1 MAAPRFTIRFAF
13 LLLCT
18 ARVALAQVTDPHITS
33 WLTANSAKYARVYET
48 TSDKTSGNAVS
59 TWPRSGLTNGGG
71 GQATAAYSDIQ
82 RVAYSTNY
90 VYIYTTGYPSYTMGN
105 WLTPNGQ
112 TYTSWPANRAAIHR
126 IPRTPSIPTT
136 KQLSHGNGGVLVNG
150 VFVWEN
156 GDAQSY
162 ANSSSTASVA
172 SISMSGDGIWN
183 RLAGVAETF
192 NFDPA
197 NGHQPNT
204 GAYHNHINPKALRYQ
219 LGDNVTYDSSS
230 KSYSEAGT
238 PTKHSPIIGWANDGL
253 PIYGPYGYSTATDA
267 TSGIRRMV
275 SGFVKRDSSGA
286 STYGTDD
293 LAVTGRVKL
302 PVWAASVQ
310 GKGQTLTSSQYG
322 PTTTAT
328 YALGPVNNT
337 CVVGTFAEDYEYL
350 GDLGKTQGVDFDLN
364 RQNVRYCV
372 TPEYPGGT
380 YAYFVCIDSSG
391 NTVFPDMINQEYFG
405 TAAIGTGTVSSISE
419 SVTEYSD
426 AGPAAAISVTA
437 AASGSNVALSWNSA
451 EGATYKVESSSDNVT
466 FTTLSSTVT
475 SGGLTTSYT
484 ATTSTNYYRVTLTAL
499 ATYDSGGTY
508 GTPVGKTATV
518 LFGTA
523 ATAPSITTQPASATV
538 TAGTSVTFTV
548 AASGTGTLSYQW
560 KKAGSA
566 ISGATSASYTITSPQ
581 SADGGSYTVTVA
593 NAIGSTTSNA
603 AVLTVNAATT
613 APTITTQPSGATVT
627 AGASVTF
634 TVVASGTAPLSYQWY
649 KGGSAIGGA
658 TSATYAL
665 VTTQVSDSGSY
676 SVAIVNSAGSVTSN
690 AVTLTVNAAATA
702 PSITTQPAG
711 TSVTTG
717 ASVTFTVVAS
727 GTAPL
732 SYQWSKNG
740 SAISGAT
747 GASYTIASAQA
758 GDAAS
763 YTVTVTNS
771 AGSVTSSAAALAVNA
786 SVVAPAVTTQPVGA
800 TVTAGAS
807 VTFTL
812 VASGT
817 APLSY
822 QWQKG
827 GAAISGATSASY
839 TLSSVQATDAGSY
852 TCVVTNSAGT
862 ATSNAATLIVNPAAT
877 SPSITTQPASATVTA
892 GSAATFTV
900 VASGT
905 APLSYQWYKNSVA
918 ISGATATTYTIASA
932 QSADAGSYVCV
943 VSNSAGSTGTNA
955 ATLTVSAAP
964 VAPGIATQPASTT
977 VTVGGGA
984 VFTVVANGT
993 APLAYQWYKGVAAIA
1008 GATASSYSLTGVQ
1021 AADAGSYSCVVT
1033 NSVGSATSNA
1043 ATLTVTT
1050 PATAPAI
1057 TTQPANATVTAGGN
1071 ATFTVT
1077 ASGTVPLGYQWQKNG
1092 AAIGGATSSSYT
1104 VVNAQAADAGT
1115 YVCVVTNSAGSA
1127 TSAGASL
1134 TVSSAT
1140 VAPSIATQPVN
1151 TTVTTGASV
1160 TFAVVANG
1168 TAPLTYQWQK
1178 NGAAIAGGTGATYT
1192 IAAVQTTD
1200 AGNFSCT
1207 VTNSAGNATSNVAV
1221 LVVSSSPAAPI
1232 ITTQPASVSIT
1243 AGGSATFGIVASGTA
1258 PLSYQW
1264 YKGVAALGGAT
1275 SASFTVASAQPADAG
1290 SYTCIVTNSAGSAT
1304 SNAATLTI
1312 TSAST
1317 PPSITAQP
1325 PSMTVVVGGG
1335 VTFSVVAS
1343 GTAPLGYQWYKNSA
1357 AIAGATAPSFSIASA
1372 QPSDAGSYACTVTN
1386 GAGFVTSAAATLTV
1400 TAATPP
1406 AATLAAGIVNLAVR
1420 TRIGGSAGTPI
1431 VGFVLGGSGAGKR
1444 LIIRAVG
1451 PTLIANFGLT
1461 SALADP
1467 QLQLWSG
1474 NTVIGSNDNW
1484 LASDAAA
1491 MAAAGAFPLNAGSGD
1506 AAIVTTLAPG
1516 AYTTPVSGAG
1526 NTSGVVL
1533 VEAYDGASDDT
1544 SARLINASARA
1555 YVGTGADLLIP
1566 GFVIAGEGTVKMLV
1580 RAVGPGLAAFGVPG
1594 TLADPQITLYSG
1606 STAIAANDDWGNAAN
1621 AADIAAT
1628 SARVGAFALPAGSQD
1643 AVLLVSLSAGA
1654 YTAVVSG
1661 AGATTGTVIVELY
1674 VVP

>member
-1 MAAPRFTIRFAF
+1 MNHFLRLALSL
-13 LLLCT
+13 LLLC
-18 ARVALAQVTDPHITS
+18 ALAARAFAQATDPRITS

-82 RVAYSTNY
+82 RVAYSINY

-126 IPRTPSIPTT
+126 IPRNPSIPTT

-172 SISMSGDGIWN
+172 SISMSGDGVWN

-219 LGDNVTYDSSS
+219 LGDNVTYDSAS
-230 KSYSEAGT
+230 KSYGEAGT

-253 PIYGPYGYSTATDA
+253 PIYGPYGYATAADA

-275 SGFVKRDSSGA
+275 SGFAKRDSSGA
-286 STYGTDD
+286 GTYGTDD

-310 GKGQTLTSSQYG
+310 GKSQTLTSSQYG
-322 PTTTAT
+322 PSTTAT
-328 YALGPVNNT
+328 YALGPVNKT

-350 GDLGKTQGVDFDLN
+350 GDFGKTQGVDFDLN

-391 NTVFPDMINQEYFG
+391 NTVFPDVINQEYFG
-405 TAAIGTGTVSSISE
+405 SAAVGTGTVNSISE
-419 SVTEYSD
+419 SVAEYSD
-426 AGPAAAISVTA
+426 AGPATAISVTA
-437 AASGSNVALSWNSA
+437 AASASNVALLWNSA
-451 EGATYKVESSSDNVT
+451 EGATYKVESSADNVT

-518 LFGTA
+518 LFGNA
-523 ATAPSITTQPASATV
+523 ATAPTITTQPVSATV
-538 TAGTSVTFTV
+538 TAGTGVTFTV

-566 ISGATSASYTITSPQ
+566 ISGATSASYTIASIQ
-581 SADGGSYTVTVA
+581 SADAGSYTVTVT
-593 NAIGSTTSNA
+593 NAVGSTTSNA
-603 AVLTVNAATT
+603 AVLTINAATT
-613 APTITTQPSGATVT
+613 APAISTQPTAATVT
-627 AGASVTF
+627 SGASVTF

-658 TSATYAL
+658 TSAAYTLA
-665 VTTQVSDSGSY
+665 TTHVSDSGSY

-690 AVTLTVNAAATA
+690 AVTLTVNAAASA
-702 PSITTQPAG
+702 PSIATQPA
-711 TSVTTG
+711 
-717 ASVTFTVVAS
+717 
-727 GTAPL
+727 
-732 SYQWSKNG
+732 
-740 SAISGAT
+740 
-747 GASYTIASAQA
+747 
-758 GDAAS
+758 
-763 YTVTVTNS
+763 
-771 AGSVTSSAAALAVNA
+771 
-786 SVVAPAVTTQPVGA
+786 GA

-817 APLSY
+817 APLIY

-827 GAAISGATSASY
+827 GVAISGATNASY
-839 TLSSVQATDAGSY
+839 TLSSAQTADAGSY

-862 ATSNAATLIVNPAAT
+862 ATSIVATLTVNPAAT
-877 SPSITTQPASATVTA
+877 LPGITMQPASATVNA

-905 APLSYQWYKNSVA
+905 APLSYQWYKNSAA
-918 ISGATATTYTIASA
+918 ISGATATTYAIASA

-955 ATLTVSAAP
+955 ATLTVSAAA

-977 VTVGGGA
+977 VTVGGGV

-993 APLAYQWYKGVAAIA
+993 APLAYQWYKGVAAIG
-1008 GATASSYSLTGVQ
+1008 GATAASYALTGVQ
-1021 AADAGSYSCVVT
+1021 AADAGSYLCVVT
-1033 NSVGSATSNA
+1033 NSVGSATSDA

-1057 TTQPANATVTAGGN
+1057 MTQPANATVTAGGN

-1092 AAIGGATSSSYT
+1092 AAIGGATNASYT
-1104 VVNAQAADAGT
+1104 IVSAQAADVGT
-1115 YVCVVTNSAGSA
+1115 YVCVVTNRAGSA
-1127 TSAGASL
+1127 TSAGANL
-1134 TVSSAT
+1134 AVSSAT

-1151 TTVTTGASV
+1151 ATVTTGASV

-1168 TAPLTYQWQK
+1168 TAPLNYQWQK
-1178 NGAAIAGGTGATYT
+1178 NGAAMAGATGATYT
-1192 IAAVQTTD
+1192 IAAAQTTD

-1207 VTNSAGNATSNVAV
+1207 VTNSAGSATSNAGV
-1221 LVVSSSPAAPI
+1221 LAVSSSPAAPV
-1232 ITTQPASVSIT
+1232 ITTQPTSASIT
-1243 AGGSATFGIVASGTA
+1243 AGGSATFVIVASGSA

-1264 YKGVAALGGAT
+1264 YKGVAALTGAT
-1275 SASFTVASAQPADAG
+1275 SVSFIVASAQPADAG
-1290 SYTCIVTNSAGSAT
+1290 SYTCIVSNNAGSAT

-1325 PSMTVVVGGG
+1325 SSVSVVAGAG
-1335 VTFSVVAS
+1335 VTFSVVAT
-1343 GTAPLGYQWYKNSA
+1343 GAAPLGYQWYKNSA
-1357 AIAGATAPSFSIASA
+1357 AMTGATAAKFSIASA
-1372 QPSDAGSYACTVTN
+1372 QASDAGSYMCTVAN
-1386 GAGFVTSAAATLTV
+1386 GTGFVTSAAATLTV
-1400 TAATPP
+1400 TSATSP

-1420 TRIGGSAGTPI
+1420 TRIGSNAGTPI

-1467 QLQLWSG
+1467 QLQLWWG

-1484 LASDAAA
+1484 LASDAGA
-1491 MAAAGAFPLNAGSGD
+1491 MTAAGAFPLNAGSGD
-1506 AAIVTTLAPG
+1506 AAIVTTLTPG
-1516 AYTTPVSGAG
+1516 AYTTPVYGTG
-1526 NTSGVVL
+1526 NSSGVVL
-1533 VEAYDGASDDT
+1533 VEAYDGASADT

-1555 YVGTGADLLIP
+1555 FVGTGADLLIP

-1594 TLADPQITLYSG
+1594 TLADPQITLYAG
-1606 STAIAANDDWGNAAN
+1606 STAIAANDDWGDASN

-1628 SARVGAFALPAGSQD
+1628 SARVGAFALPSASKD
-1643 AVLLVSLSAGA
+1643 AVLLVALPAGA
-1654 YTAVVSG
+1654 YTAIVSG